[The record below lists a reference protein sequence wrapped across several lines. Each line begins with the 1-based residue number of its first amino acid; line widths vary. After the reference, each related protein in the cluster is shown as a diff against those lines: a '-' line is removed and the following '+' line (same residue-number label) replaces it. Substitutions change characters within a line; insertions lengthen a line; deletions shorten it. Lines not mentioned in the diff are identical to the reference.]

1 MIKNIYLQR
10 FAEETIPEKEEV
22 KPDTKVD
29 SKPED
34 SKAFASTIRSIFGLK
49 DKEPEKKEPAKETDK
64 KSDDAKKPD
73 EKPDEKPETSKEP
86 ETKEPE
92 KKEPE
97 KAVEEEYDTLVV
109 LGKEKKVPVSERKM
123 WMQKGLDYDF
133 VKGEKVKA
141 EATLKRIAQ
150 AEGYK
155 TVDEYLAELGNRE
168 KTKLAEQIEE
178 AEGDPDKISDI
189 VQNHPIVQQTK
200 EERRKLDYINAKAD
214 LSKDE
219 FFKKLEPE
227 LDRLMEQN
235 QAADPNLVYSV
246 IVGNYVRSPEYKQE
260 LAAEKEKAAKEKQTV
275 KESAE
280 KKVIADMHDKER
292 RSAPT
297 GGDTNEK
304 VEETAQMTSAVTE
317 IANAFGVPAS
327 KVAQRIAKNK
337 NRRS

>member
-10 FAEETIPEKEEV
+10 FAEETIPGKEEV
-22 KPDTKVD
+22 KPDSKVD
-29 SKPED
+29 SKPEPT
-34 SKAFASTIRSIFGLK
+34 AFASTIRSIFGLK
-49 DKEPEKKEPAKETDK
+49 DKEPAKEEPAKETD
-64 KSDDAKKPD
+64 KKPD
-73 EKPDEKPETSKEP
+73 EKPDEKPA
-86 ETKEPE
+86 E
-92 KKEPE
+92 KLENSDNKEPE

-168 KTKLAEQIEE
+168 KAQLAEQIEE
-178 AEGDPDKISDI
+178 AAGDPDKISEI
-189 VQNHPIVQQTK
+189 VENHPIVQQTK
-200 EERRKLDYINAKAD
+200 EERRKLDYLNAKAE

-227 LDRLMEQN
+227 LDRLMGQN

-260 LAAEKEKAAKEKQTV
+260 LAAERERTAKEKESA
-275 KESAE
+275 KESAQ

-297 GGDTNEK
+297 GGDAGDGK
-304 VEETAQMTSAVTE
+304 DVAQPSEFARKL
-317 IANAFGVPAS
+317 AGAFGVSAS
-327 KVAQRIAKNK
+327 KIAQRSHEKMK
-337 NRRS
+337 RS